1 MPILGTIASSL
12 QQATGSFFS
21 IASQAI
27 SSNQSSVTFN
37 NVDTGNFTHLQIRT
51 MTRFAG
57 NDGGW
62 AIYFNGDTT
71 PANYYSTS
79 MVSTGAGVGYTQ
91 AINDSF
97 AIWTMANNS
106 YAANNYSFTIA
117 DILDYKNTNKKKT
130 LRSVYGTPSNT
141 DDTQGRLGFTN
152 ILWNN
157 ASSITT
163 IRFESRNQGSTSDF
177 AANSVFAIYGIK
189 VKE

>member
-1 MPILGTIASSL
+1 MPILGVVASSL

-21 IASQAI
+21 IASQTI

-79 MVSTGAGVGYTQ
+79 MVGTGTGVGYTQ

-97 AIWTMANNS
+97 GIWTTANNS

-117 DILDYKNTNKKKT
+117 DILDYKNTSKKKT

-141 DDTQGRLGFTN
+141 NDTQGRLGFTN

-157 ASSITT
+157 TSSITT

-177 AANSVFAIYGIK
+177 ATNSVFAIYGIK

>member
-1 MPILGTIASSL
+1 MPILGVVASSL

-21 IASQAI
+21 IASQTI

-71 PANYYSTS
+71 PANYYSTA
-79 MVSTGAGVGYTQ
+79 MVGTGTGAGYTQ

-97 AIWTMANNS
+97 GIWTMANNN
-106 YAANNYSFTIA
+106 YAANNYSFTVA

-141 DDTQGRLGFTN
+141 DDNQGRLGFTN

-157 ASSITT
+157 ASSLTT